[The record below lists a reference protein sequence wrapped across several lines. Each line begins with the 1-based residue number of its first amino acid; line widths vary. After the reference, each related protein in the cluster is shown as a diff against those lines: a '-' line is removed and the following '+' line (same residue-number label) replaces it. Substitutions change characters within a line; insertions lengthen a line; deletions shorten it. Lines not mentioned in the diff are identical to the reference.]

1 MKWQIHQKEQEQVF
15 SYDQQRVEKIA
26 EIGAQLRNLRQEYGF
41 DIDQVVA
48 YTKISRK
55 LVQAMEDGNLRDLP
69 EPVYI
74 QGLIKLY
81 GDALGL
87 DGNELSASFPT
98 QKNSSQPESQPNNP
112 IFAQLRP
119 KHLYLIYVGLIV
131 CSVSSL
137 SQILNI
143 ATFAKNNTP
152 AALVKSTSVELNSDL
167 QQVKEASSDL
177 VNNQLTANKV
187 NEESVQ
193 VGVTLKDSSWIRVEV
208 DGKTEF
214 EGTLPQGTQR
224 TWKALDHLTVRAG
237 NAGGVLL
244 SVNKKQAKPLGEPG
258 KIKELTI
265 AANPH
270 S

>member
-1 MKWQIHQKEQEQVF
+1 MKWQIHRQEEEQVF
-15 SYDQQRVEKIA
+15 SFDQQRIEKIA
-26 EIGAQLRNLRQEYGF
+26 EIGSKLRNLRQEYGF
-41 DIDQVVA
+41 DIDQVIA
-48 YTKISRK
+48 YTKIPRK
-55 LVQAMEDGNLRDLP
+55 LVQAMEDGNLKDLP

-74 QGLIKLY
+74 QGLIKSY
-81 GDALGL
+81 ADALGL

-98 QKNSSQPESQPNNP
+98 QKNDSLSAPKSNN
-112 IFAQLRP
+112 IVFGQLRP
-119 KHLYLIYVGLIV
+119 SHLYLIYVGLIV

-137 SQILNI
+137 SQVLNI
-143 ATFAKNNTP
+143 ATFAKNNP
-152 AALVKSTSVELNSDL
+152 PEALVKSTPTKPNLDL
-167 QQVKEASSDL
+167 QK
-177 VNNQLTANKV
+177 VNNQINSNKTI
-187 NEESVQ
+187 EDSVQ

-214 EGTLPQGTQR
+214 EGTLPQGTQK
-224 TWKALDHLTVRAG
+224 TWKAQDHLTVRAG

>member
-1 MKWQIHQKEQEQVF
+1 MKWQIHKQQQQEQILSF
-15 SYDQQRVEKIA
+15 DEQRVEKIN
-26 EIGAQLRNLRQEYGF
+26 EIGSKLCNLRQEYGF

-48 YTKISRK
+48 YTKIPRR
-55 LVQAMEDGNLRDLP
+55 LVQAIEEGDLNNLP
-69 EPVYI
+69 EPIYI

-81 GDALGL
+81 ADALGL
-87 DGNELSASFPT
+87 DGNELSANFPT
-98 QKNSSQPESQPNNP
+98 DINSNQPQSQLNHR
-112 IFAQLRP
+112 IFGQLRP
-119 KHLYLIYVGLIV
+119 SHLYVLYIGLIV
-131 CSVSSL
+131 CSVSGL
-137 SQILNI
+137 SQVLNV
-143 ATFAKNNTP
+143 ATFQDNNRDKNQQQEALIKSATAKPNLNLENAKNQPT
-152 AALVKSTSVELNSDL
+152 K
-167 QQVKEASSDL
+167 
-177 VNNQLTANKV
+177 KV
-187 NEESVQ
+187 DENVQ

-224 TWKALDHLTVRAG
+224 NWTAQDHLTVKAG

-265 AANPH
+265 AANTR